1 MKDRIKTPSSEN
13 VKSGAGKKE
22 SLERLKNQYY
32 QAEASGD
39 TALKIKIKNIL
50 KRIESLN
57 NSK

>member
-1 MKDRIKTPSSEN
+1 MTETTKTKSSVP
-13 VKSGAGKKE
+13 VKSGANKKE

-50 KRIESLN
+50 KRIESLEL
-57 NSK
+57 KK

>member
-1 MKDRIKTPSSEN
+1 MKDRIKTPSLEN
-13 VKSGAGKKE
+13 VKSGVGKKE
-22 SLERLKNQYY
+22 SLERLQNQYY

-39 TALKIKIKNIL
+39 TALKIKIKNII